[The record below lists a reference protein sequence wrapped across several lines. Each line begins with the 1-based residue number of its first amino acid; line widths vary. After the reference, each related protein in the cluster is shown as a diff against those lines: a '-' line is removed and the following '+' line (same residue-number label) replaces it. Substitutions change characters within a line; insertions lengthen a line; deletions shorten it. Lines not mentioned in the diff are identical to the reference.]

1 MSKALIITVG
11 TGISVDHG
19 IALSISHNKPDY
31 IVFLATENSKKTIEK
46 VEKTLSE
53 FNFRLKSEKYKVVTI
68 KDEASYK
75 ECYTKAKNV
84 INFLRKEYDDIAVDY
99 TSGTKAMSAGLLLA
113 GILLGGRK
121 DRPIEFCYVTGDRDE
136 RGVVIPGTER
146 LVFDVSLHSS
156 AVIDMNESLI
166 KKMFNNYAFE
176 DGLRILNEIKQKFRE
191 GAPRDLS
198 ELIEKLEK
206 ILQGYSHWDKFNHL
220 LALTYIKPM
229 DNSLIDVTRNKE
241 FLLKIEKSNKEN
253 DIELETLLMVDLL
266 NNAKRRLE
274 EGKYDDAVAR
284 IYSLIEMIAQHC
296 LRKFNIDTSNVDLWA
311 LESLRLEGSTVQKY
325 EKLRDPIHENKIK
338 LPLFKAYE
346 LINDIYKVNSEKGD
360 CLSIGPKFFNDE
372 KLRHLLSKRNGSIL
386 AHGKTPIDKVTAEE
400 LCKKAEEYLASLIPN
415 FHNLSRDSQFPKFE
429 LLF

>member
-1 MSKALIITVG
+1 MSNALVITVG
-11 TGISVDHG
+11 TGRDVDHG
-19 IALSISHNKPDY
+19 IAFSISRNKPDY
-31 IVFLATENSKKTIEK
+31 IVFLATEESKKTIENVK
-46 VEKTLSE
+46 ETLRE
-53 FNFRLKSEKYKVVTI
+53 FNFTLSPDKYEVRI
-68 KDEASYK
+68 IEREGSY
-75 ECYTKAKNV
+75 EDCYTEAKN
-84 INFLRKEYDDIAVDY
+84 IIKTLRTKYDISVDY

-113 GILLGGRK
+113 GILLGGK
-121 DRPIEFCYVTGDRDE
+121 KERPIDLCYVNGKRDE
-136 RGVVIPGTER
+136 NGRVIPGKEQR
-146 LVFDVSLHSS
+146 ISDYSLHSS
-156 AVIDMNESLI
+156 AIIDMNESLI
-166 KKMFNNYAFE
+166 KKLFNNYAFE

-191 GAPRDLS
+191 RAPRDLS

-284 IYSLIEMIAQHC
+284 IYRLIEMIAQHC

-400 LCKKAEEYLASLIPN
+400 LCKKAEEYLASLIPD